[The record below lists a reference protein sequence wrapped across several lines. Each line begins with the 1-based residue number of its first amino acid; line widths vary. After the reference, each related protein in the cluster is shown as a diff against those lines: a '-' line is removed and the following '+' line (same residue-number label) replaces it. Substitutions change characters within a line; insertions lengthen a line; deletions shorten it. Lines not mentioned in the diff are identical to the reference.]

1 MLLAGAATLAVT
13 NPLWVA
19 KTRLQVQH
27 TGNRPAGRPLY
38 RNTAHCLTT
47 MAKQEGIGRLYR
59 SAIPAAPSLPAYHF
73 KLLGVYIHGNMSCVC
88 LGISKFCSKW
98 ALSPPS
104 VC

>member
-59 SAIPAAPSLPAYHF
+59 SAGLSLLLHLCLLKVLAYGH
-73 KLLGVYIHGNMSCVC
+73 HSQ
-88 LGISKFCSKW
+88 
-98 ALSPPS
+98 
-104 VC
+104 